1 MSATAIAVPS
11 RARLGVMFQDWITL
25 SWRNLVAYMRI
36 PEQAFFSTVQPIMFI
51 LLFRYVFGGA
61 IPVPGVPYV
70 DYLMPGVFAQTVA
83 FGAIGTATGLA
94 DDLGKGLIERFR
106 SLPMAQSAVLVGRTT
121 ADLFRNVFVVL
132 LMAGVGYAVGFRI
145 HTNVFMFLGAIGI
158 LLLLSYALAW
168 GFATVGLLAPNS
180 ETAQLMAF
188 PILLPLTFAS
198 SAFVR
203 VQSMP
208 GWLQAWANN
217 QPVSVVIDAAR
228 QLMLGHDLAVQAAR
242 PLCLPG
248 QVCPDFDPASVPSVA
263 WISIKAII
271 WCIGILAVLAPF
283 SVWRFRRTTIR

>member
-1 MSATAIAVPS
+1 MSAQTIAVANRS
-11 RARLGVMFQDWITL
+11 SIAQTFQDWVTL

-61 IPVPGVPYV
+61 IPIPGIPYV

-121 ADLFRNVFVVL
+121 ADFCRNVFVVL
-132 LMAGVGYAVGFRI
+132 LMAGVGYAVGFRV
-145 HTNVFMFLGAIGI
+145 HTNVFMFFAAIGL

-188 PILLPLTFAS
+188 PVLLPLTFAS
-198 SAFVR
+198 SAFVP

-208 GWLQAWANN
+208 GWLQAWARN
-217 QPVSVVIDAAR
+217 QPVSVIIDASR
-228 QLMLGHDLAVQAAR
+228 QLMVGHDLIAGAFAQI
-242 PLCLPG
+242 PG
-248 QVCPDFDPASVPSVA
+248 PPVVVPSTTSLVL
-263 WISIKAII
+263 KALA

-283 SVWRFRRTTIR
+283 SVWRFRRATIR

>member
-1 MSATAIAVPS
+1 
-11 RARLGVMFQDWITL
+11 
-25 SWRNLVAYMRI
+25 
-36 PEQAFFSTVQPIMFI
+36 
-51 LLFRYVFGGA
+51 
-61 IPVPGVPYV
+61 V

-121 ADLFRNVFVVL
+121 ADFVRNIFVVL

-145 HTNVFMFLGAIGI
+145 HTNVGMFFAGIGV

-168 GFATVGLLAPNS
+168 GLATVGMMAPNA

-188 PILLPLTFAS
+188 PVLLPLTFAS

-208 GWLQAWANN
+208 GWLQAWSRN

-242 PLCLPG
+242 PLGFPG
-248 QVCPDFDPASVPSVA
+248 QVLPPFDPTSVPSTL
-263 WISIKAII
+263 WITTKAVI
-271 WCIGILAVLAPF
+271 WCFGILAVLAPF
-283 SVWRFRRTTIR
+283 SVWRFRRQTLR

>member
-1 MSATAIAVPS
+1 
-11 RARLGVMFQDWITL
+11 L

-36 PEQAFFSTVQPIMFI
+36 PEQVFFSTVQPIMFI

-61 IPVPGVPYV
+61 IPIPGVPYV

-121 ADLFRNVFVVL
+121 ADLVRNVFVVL
-132 LMAGVGYAVGFRI
+132 LMAGIGFAVGFRV
-145 HTNVFMFLGAIGI
+145 HTNVFMFLGGIG
-158 LLLLSYALAW
+158 LLILLSYALAW

-188 PILLPLTFAS
+188 PVLLPLTFAS
-198 SAFVR
+198 SAFVP
-203 VQSMP
+203 VTSMP
-208 GWLQAWANN
+208 GWLQVWARN
-217 QPVSVVIDAAR
+217 QPVSVIIDASR
-228 QLMLGHDLAVQAAR
+228 QLMVGHDLLVGAFGSMA
-242 PLCLPG
+242 
-248 QVCPDFDPASVPSVA
+248 VPSTSSLVL
-263 WISIKAII
+263 KALA

-283 SVWRFRRTTIR
+283 SAWRFRRQAIR